1 MRKKRRHER
10 SEGKRGRRK
19 RASEGEEKGR
29 SVGGR
34 EIGREGNFK
43 GGTARDM
50 GIAVIP
56 PAGSG
61 AEPRRQ
67 THFGNYLLKINLQ
80 K

>member
-34 EIGREGNFK
+34 ETGREGNFK

-56 PAGSG
+56 PSG
-61 AEPRRQ
+61 VRGRAPEANA
-67 THFGNYLLKINLQ
+67 FWELSFEN
-80 K
+80 